1 MCPGRGLQNTPDAA
15 EGFVSPSIP
24 PAPSIKSCNWK
35 VLVLGGS
42 AGFYQMAMMS
52 ASRNRLIVLINCVAG
67 EQP

>member
-1 MCPGRGLQNTPDAA
+1 MCLVSRLQNTPDTA

-42 AGFYQMAMMS
+42 AGLYQMAMMS
-52 ASRNRLIVLINCVAG
+52 ASRNRLIVLINGVAG